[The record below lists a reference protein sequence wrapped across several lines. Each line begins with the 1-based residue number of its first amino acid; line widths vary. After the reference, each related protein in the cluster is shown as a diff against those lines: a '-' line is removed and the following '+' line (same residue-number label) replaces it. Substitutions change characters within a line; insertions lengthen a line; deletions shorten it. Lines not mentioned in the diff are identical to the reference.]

1 MDMAFEQKNMTQ
13 KNFVEEIVRFF
24 ESRPYKDAVDSFLDE
39 YHPADIAAALSIM
52 DEDERIEWFKQIDMP
67 TATDVFAHFSKEDA
81 KSLLKAIPDKSA
93 KRLFGRLEN
102 DDIVDLLQT
111 FDDRSYVE
119 AVLSS
124 MSRPKRQ
131 KIKQLWAY
139 KDNQIGSVMTDSF
152 IALYAN
158 MSVKEA
164 MRTIIDQAHQKDY
177 TANLFVIDGHRL
189 TGYISLK
196 KLIVARAKERI
207 YDIMDTN
214 PLRTTPDENKEH
226 AALRLAEYGE
236 SAMAVVDKDG
246 MMLGILTYDD
256 AMDIIAEE
264 KEDDYTALAAL
275 SRRDNDLQD
284 MTIIDQVRG
293 RLPWLLVLLGLGLLT
308 ALVLSV
314 FRTPLSQNDG
324 SRLLASRLAVYLPL
338 LLGMAGNAGTQS
350 LAIMIRYLTGGN
362 PFRKKTMRLHLYR
375 EFRTGFLQGLLIGVM
390 LVGIILAQFRLMDG
404 HLTTLAWYTAGV
416 GGLSIFIA
424 LIAATFLG
432 ALIPYGLDKLG
443 FDPTVASGPF
453 ITTISDVLSLT
464 IYYGVALIVLLPL
477 YV

>member
-1 MDMAFEQKNMTQ
+1 MAFEQKNTTQ
-13 KNFVEEIVRFF
+13 DNFVDEIVRFF
-24 ESRPYKDAVDSFLDE
+24 ESQPYEEGAVDSFLDE
-39 YHPADIAAALSIM
+39 YHPADIAAALSIV

-67 TATDVFAHFSKEDA
+67 TASDVFAFFSKEDA
-81 KSLLKAIPDKSA
+81 RLLLKTIPDKLA
-93 KRLFGRLEN
+93 QRVIGRLDN
-102 DDIVDLLQT
+102 DDIVDLLQSL
-111 FDDRSYVE
+111 DDQSYVDTM
-119 AVLSS
+119 LSA

-131 KIKQLWAY
+131 KIKQLWDY
-139 KDNQIGSVMTDSF
+139 KDNQLGSVMTDSF
-152 IALYAN
+152 ITLDAN
-158 MSVKEA
+158 MTVKEA
-164 MRTIIDQAHQKDY
+164 MKTIIEHAYFKDY
-177 TANLFVIDGHRL
+177 TANLFVIDDHRL
-189 TGYISLK
+189 TGVIPLK
-196 KLIVARAKERI
+196 NLIVARAKERI
-207 YDIMDTN
+207 YDIMDMN
-214 PLRTTPDENKEH
+214 PLQTTPDDNKEH

-275 SRRDNDLQD
+275 SKSDIDLHN
-284 MTIIDQVRG
+284 MTIMDQVRG
-293 RLPWLLVLLGLGLLT
+293 RLPWLLILLVLGLLT
-308 ALVLSV
+308 SLLLSI
-314 FRTPLSQNDG
+314 FETPLSQNDG

-362 PFRKKTMRLHLYR
+362 PLKKKAMKQHLLR
-375 EFRTGFLQGLLIGVM
+375 EFRTGFLQGLLIGVL
-390 LVGIILAQFRLMDG
+390 LVGMILVQFRLIDG

-432 ALIPYGLDKLG
+432 ALIPYALDKLG

-464 IYYGVALIVLLPL
+464 IYYGVALIVLLPI